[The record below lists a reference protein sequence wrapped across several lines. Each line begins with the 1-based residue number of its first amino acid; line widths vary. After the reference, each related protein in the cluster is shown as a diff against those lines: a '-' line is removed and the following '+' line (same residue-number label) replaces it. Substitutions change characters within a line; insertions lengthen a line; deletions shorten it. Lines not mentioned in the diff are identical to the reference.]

1 MLWGMEAAECPGPAG
16 ETFESGMA
24 MTADQRLIL
33 KLEQISEAV
42 DDDRLIAA
50 YHMLDEV
57 LRELDVPVTM
67 KAAAPRPAPLRR
79 RDGSDVVPPLAAAG

>member
-1 MLWGMEAAECPGPAG
+1 
-16 ETFESGMA
+16 MA

-33 KLEQISEAV
+33 KIEQISEAV

-57 LRELDVPVTM
+57 LRELDVPTTM
-67 KAAAPRPAPLRR
+67 KAADPRPTPLRR
-79 RDGSDVVPPLAAAG
+79 QRSDVVPPLAAAG

>member
-1 MLWGMEAAECPGPAG
+1 
-16 ETFESGMA
+16 MA

-33 KLEQISEAV
+33 KIEQISEAV

-57 LRELDVPVTM
+57 LRELDVPNTV
-67 KAAAPRPAPLRR
+67 KVRPEPAPLRR
-79 RDGSDVVPPLAAAG
+79 RADSNVVPPLAATG